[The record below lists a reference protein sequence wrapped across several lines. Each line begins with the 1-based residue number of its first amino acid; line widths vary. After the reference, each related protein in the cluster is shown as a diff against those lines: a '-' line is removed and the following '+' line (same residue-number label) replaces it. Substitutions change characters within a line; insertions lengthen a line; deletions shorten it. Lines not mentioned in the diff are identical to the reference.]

1 MGEYFNWVNVDK
13 REYLCPG
20 DFDLGNKLYESAGAN
35 NALLQALCALL
46 TDDWRGDRLIWL
58 GDYAE
63 IPADTE
69 NAALKCL
76 ASQHAAWL
84 EAEGV
89 SEPVDT
95 FIMCAYRN
103 VSALFRE
110 AEKKVR
116 PKITWMIEHGDFSG
130 DEFKV
135 NPADPFRG
143 LFVRSVKHCRYV
155 VNRGRGEFLDQEHD
169 RSEAGCAGR
178 RRSSYLPILFA
189 YGETVDEPYAGLWIG
204 DRVELRA
211 DPPPDGYKDMSGVY
225 KLQ

>member
-76 ASQHAAWL
+76 AAQHAAWL

-110 AEKKVR
+110 AEIHVR
-116 PKITWMIEHGDFSG
+116 PDIARMVDNNDFSDNEYG
-130 DEFKV
+130 VD
-135 NPADPFRG
+135 PADPWKG
-143 LFVRSVKHCRYV
+143 LFARSGRPYRFA
-155 VNRGRGEFLDQEHD
+155 VNRSKREFLA
-169 RSEAGCAGR
+169 SERERQGVECR
-178 RRSSYLPILFA
+178 DSCWHSCLPVLFA
-189 YGETVDEPYAGLWIG
+189 CGGTVNEPYAGHWIG
-204 DRVELRA
+204 DRLSLSDE
-211 DPPPDGYKDMSGVY
+211 PPDGYRDMSGIY
-225 KLQ
+225 GFA